1 MSEEWIEKMWFIY
14 TTEYYSD
21 IKNEDILSFAGK
33 WMGLENIILS
43 EATQSQKN
51 THIATELKKVNKL
64 KGPSEDAS
72 IPLGREKKAITSGE
86 DGRDLE
92 GKVDRGR
99 KGKRGTW
106 SGIG

>member
-1 MSEEWIEKMWFIY
+1 M
-14 TTEYYSD
+14 EYYSA

-72 IPLGREKKAITSGE
+72 IPLGREIRKQSQGVGRELYGKGAKGFRGE
-86 DGRDLE
+86 HDFIL
-92 GKVDRGR
+92 DRR
-99 KGKRGTW
+99 NRLK
-106 SGIG
+106 S